1 LKRSNFCGKPDF
13 PEKGC
18 FRGKTRKCSRIR
30 AHICVLCVF
39 ELLGRFLFT
48 ISGSQGKIFRK
59 SSQNLLKKVFYS
71 LKDFPETMASY
82 IGIQTKYKKELNKE
96 RESHPENNHR
106 FGYK

>member
-1 LKRSNFCGKPDF
+1 VVNRI
-13 PEKGC
+13 
-18 FRGKTRKCSRIR
+18 FRKK
-30 AHICVLCVF
+30 AVLGVF

-48 ISGSQGKIFRK
+48 ISGFQGKIFRK
-59 SSQNLLKKVFYS
+59 SSQNILKKVFYS